1 MKKFVSILLGVV
13 VVCSVAGYGIGNI
26 YSKTLH
32 SDGDWSLMMESGVQ
46 ERSLALSNLQEENS
60 FRTKLLLS
68 MKNNGFEV
76 IDSNSDQDIK
86 FAQDVAKGLVGEK
99 TSAPH
104 TVQALKNYFA
114 KHGFAIVKK

>member
-1 MKKFVSILLGVV
+1 MKKFVAIMLSVTF
-13 VVCSVAGYGIGNI
+13 VCGVAGYAVGNV
-26 YSKTLH
+26 YSQTLH
-32 SDGDWSLMMESGVQ
+32 SEADYAVYLESNIQ
-46 ERSLALSNLQEENS
+46 ERSIALSNLEEES
-60 FRTKLLLS
+60 STRTKLLLS

-76 IDSNSDQDIK
+76 IDSNSDQDVK